1 MGPSCFL
8 LIDMSKMSS
17 QKTFRLAH
25 IHRKINK
32 TFQSPALK
40 AALLAEL
47 EERGEDTALV
57 VDMVEKVR
65 ATTVKSIQAVA
76 PQPNPNPSPTNP
88 APAPQPGPAPRVAP
102 IPGGDGSSQ
111 EEALEVLDSEDEL
124 VSDMTL
130 SPRREQR
137 LRRLLQIWRE
147 RMSSG
152 SD

>member
-1 MGPSCFL
+1 
-8 LIDMSKMSS
+8 MSKMSS

-25 IHRKINK
+25 IRRKINR

-47 EERGEDTALV
+47 EEKGEDTALV
-57 VDMVEKVR
+57 VDMVEKVKV
-65 ATTVKSIQAVA
+65 TTVRPIQAVA
-76 PQPNPNPSPTNP
+76 PQPNANPVPANP
-88 APAPQPGPAPRVAP
+88 APVPQPGPAPRVAP
-102 IPGGDGSSQ
+102 NHGGDGSSQ
-111 EEALEVLDSEDEL
+111 GEAVEVLDSEDEL

-137 LRRLLQIWRE
+137 LRRQLQIWRE